1 MHGAEE
7 AERSERRESESIG
20 HSLRPL
26 VRLIEVHKTYEEG
39 GRLRRVLNGVTT
51 SFLEGELTVIVGR
64 SGSGKSTLLNLISGI
79 DQPDSG
85 KVLVGSEDMT
95 TLGER
100 ERTLFRRDHVG
111 FVFQSFNLIPTLT
124 VLENLLLPM
133 ELRGTLNRERA
144 LDLLERVELADR
156 QATFPDRLSGGE
168 RQRVAIARALAHD
181 PILILADEPTGN
193 LDYTTGAAVMDLLE
207 RLVREERR
215 TMIVATHDRDL
226 LLRADRV
233 MEMMDG
239 ELRQIAPPVDVGP
252 SRPEG

>member
-7 AERSERRESESIG
+7 AERSERRDSESIG

-133 ELRGTLNRERA
+133 ELR
-144 LDLLERVELADR
+144 DR
-156 QATFPDRLSGGE
+156 KST
-168 RQRVAIARALAHD
+168 
-181 PILILADEPTGN
+181 
-193 LDYTTGAAVMDLLE
+193 
-207 RLVREERR
+207 
-215 TMIVATHDRDL
+215 
-226 LLRADRV
+226 
-233 MEMMDG
+233 
-239 ELRQIAPPVDVGP
+239 
-252 SRPEG
+252 

>member
-1 MHGAEE
+1 
-7 AERSERRESESIG
+7 
-20 HSLRPL
+20 PL

-95 TLGER
+95 PLGER

-111 FVFQSFNLIPTLT
+111 FVFQSFTLIPTLT
-124 VLENLLLPM
+124 VLENRLLPK
-133 ELRGTLNRERA
+133 ELRATLNRERA

-156 QATFPDRLSGGE
+156 QATSPDRLSGGE

-239 ELRQIAPPVDVGP
+239 ELRQIAPPAVVGP
-252 SRPEG
+252 SQPEG